1 MQNDLISIIIP
12 VYKVEKYLV
21 RCIKSLSN
29 QTLRDIE
36 IILVEDVPDNS
47 GLR

>member
-1 MQNDLISIIIP
+1 MPKVSIVVP

-29 QTLRDIE
+29 KTLRDLA
-36 IILVEDVPDNS
+36 ILLVDD
-47 GLR
+47 G